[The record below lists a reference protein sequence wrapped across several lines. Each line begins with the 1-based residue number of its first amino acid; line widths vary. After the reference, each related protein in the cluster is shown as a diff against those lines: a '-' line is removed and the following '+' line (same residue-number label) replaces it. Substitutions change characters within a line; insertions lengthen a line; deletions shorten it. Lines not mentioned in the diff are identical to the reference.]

1 MSASLPIAV
10 ADTLVGAAVPQAG
23 RLRFAAA
30 DPRLRALNYEVFD
43 STAAA
48 ARRLAEAMLAA
59 REPGPRGGRAAGGAL
74 LALLQGRG
82 R

>member
-10 ADTLVGAAVPQAG
+10 ADTLVGAVPQAG

-30 DPRLRALNYEVFD
+30 DPRLRALDGEVFD
-43 STAAA
+43 SPAA